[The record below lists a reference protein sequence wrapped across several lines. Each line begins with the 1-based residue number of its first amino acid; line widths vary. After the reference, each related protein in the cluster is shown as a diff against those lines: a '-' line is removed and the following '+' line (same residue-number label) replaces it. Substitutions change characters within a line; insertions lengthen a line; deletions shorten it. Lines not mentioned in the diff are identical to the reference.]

1 MGERVGE
8 GGGASVSEFFKLKI
22 QISIKKKIL
31 FFWGGGGGGVGVV
44 RG

>member
-22 QISIKKKIL
+22 QISIKKKFFL
-31 FFWGGGGGGVGVV
+31 FGGGVGVV